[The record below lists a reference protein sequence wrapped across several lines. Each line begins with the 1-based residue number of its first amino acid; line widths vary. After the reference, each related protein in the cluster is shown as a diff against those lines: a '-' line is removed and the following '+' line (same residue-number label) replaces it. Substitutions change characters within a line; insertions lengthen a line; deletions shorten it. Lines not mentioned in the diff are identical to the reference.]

1 MGTGAVLPARDLLVR
16 SRLVT
21 VTVTVAG
28 YHYDT
33 AAIGEV
39 SVPGAKDTPREAF
52 KGPLQ
57 TL

>member
-1 MGTGAVLPARDLLVR
+1 MGTGAVLPARDLLLR

-21 VTVTVAG
+21 VTVTG

-39 SVPGAKDTPREAF
+39 SVPGDKVTPREAF
-52 KGPLQ
+52 RGPLQ
-57 TL
+57 TS